1 MDLIADDAAAVLDAA
16 GVERAIV
23 CGLSMGGYAAFSF
36 WRRHRQRVRA
46 LILADTRAGADSE
59 EGKTGRETFARSALE
74 RGIDWVASEML
85 PKLQRA
91 EPEASVQAQL
101 RALILANRTD
111 GVAAAQRGMALRPDS
126 TPVLAQIDC
135 PCLVIVGAEDSL
147 TGPEQAKAMAES
159 IPDCGLS
166 VLDEAG
172 HVANLEAAAQFN
184 AAVAALIGRLE

>member
-1 MDLIADDAAAVLDAA
+1 
-16 GVERAIV
+16 
-23 CGLSMGGYAAFSF
+23 
-36 WRRHRQRVRA
+36 
-46 LILADTRAGADSE
+46 
-59 EGKTGRETFARSALE
+59 
-74 RGIDWVASEML
+74 ML

-91 EPEASVQAQL
+91 QPEASVQAQL

-126 TPVLAQIDC
+126 TPLLAQIDC

-159 IPDCGLS
+159 IPECGLS
-166 VLDEAG
+166 VLDGAG

-184 AAVAALIGRLE
+184 AAVAALIERIR